1 MQTAEDADGGK
12 NYVMPRKYYSSSA
25 LFMSLFNTF
34 GQLGGFDRILARVED
49 TEEKTSLP
57 FEMVFYY
64 TEMMTKLAPMFHK
77 QVAQ

>member
-49 TEEKTSLP
+49 T
-57 FEMVFYY
+57 
-64 TEMMTKLAPMFHK
+64 
-77 QVAQ
+77 